1 MDFKNILDQLNI
13 PAQCKKYG
21 ISVWQYPQFIFL
33 VMGFIIIT
41 SIIVAYFIGSH
52 YIENVE
58 TVALLVILLATVLL
72 SLAFIIT
79 KSFEKLAEANR
90 MKSEFVSIVSHQLRS
105 PLSNLR
111 WGIELLMSGRIG
123 VIEEAQIEYFK
134 ILKENCG
141 RMRELVSNLLIVSRI
156 DTSTLPIKNAEFS
169 LSDLIREIVKGSEIF
184 AKASNVSLEFNCQE
198 NLPNVIADS
207 SQITLAVDNLL
218 DNAIKYTKEKGTVKL
233 KLERKDKNLHF
244 EIADSGVG
252 IPKEDQKYI
261 FQKFFRSQNAAKHQ
275 TQGSGLGLYIAKA
288 IIEKSGGKVGFKS
301 QEGVGSTFWFTLP
314 IK

>member
-1 MDFKNILDQLNI
+1 MDFKNILGQLNI

-21 ISVWQYPQFIFL
+21 ISIWQYPQFIFL

-90 MKSEFVSIVSHQLRS
+90 MKSEFVSVVSHQLRS

-111 WGIELLMSGRIG
+111 WAIELLMSGRIG
-123 VIEEAQIEYFK
+123 VIEEDQIEYFK

-156 DTSTLPIKNAEFS
+156 DTSTLPINNAEFS
-169 LSDLIREIVKGSEIF
+169 LSDLVRRIVKGSEIF
-184 AKASNVSLEFNCQE
+184 AKASNVGLEFNCQE

-233 KLERKDKNLHF
+233 RLERRDKNLHF

-252 IPKEDQKYI
+252 IPQEDQKYI

-301 QEGVGSTFWFTLP
+301 QEGVGSTFWFALP
-314 IK
+314 C